1 MRFSNTMKDTVF
13 AILCHK
19 KIMHRG
25 LRKKIINEIDIIVC
39 AWGGGDVDL
48 GKNGENEM
56 CSVSAKLT

>member
-1 MRFSNTMKDTVF
+1 
-13 AILCHK
+13 
-19 KIMHRG
+19 MHRG

-56 CSVSAKLT
+56 CSVNAKLT